1 MNEFEL
7 GCAVISASVYQEG
20 RSQLNRIS
28 LPPGATKIALPG
40 LADGHVSDLASGFE
54 AGVYRYQGKVV
65 LAFAGTDPSQRGD
78 VAADLM
84 LGSGIIQNQLV
95 QAAKLYQQVKS
106 LYGDDVVFT
115 GHSLGGG
122 LAALMGVFFNKNAI
136 TFDPAPFRL
145 AATQAIAK
153 SLAKEL
159 PTDVD
164 LAAFQA
170 DETPISIALPNLI
183 PALLAVSAI
192 SPTAAVALALKSYPE
207 TIRGESNIKSF
218 AISGEFLTDGAM
230 GLGSDLLNS
239 LRIKSGATP
248 ILFQVRPE
256 GVNGLDL
263 HSQALLIA
271 VATAP
276 DLVDTIKK
284 LPLAAQFLFSKG
296 PYFHSPSTSTT
307 DFLVKLVNS
316 EYSGSNTSSG
326 NIKRYSE
333 DLKIVASSAGTAF
346 EDDFKRALIVA
357 AMDYYYLNEPSAA
370 TGLFSANNGGI
381 HFDASDIPGDSA
393 KSLPLLAE
401 ALAKLD
407 DKSAHFIR
415 SYAQDAT
422 GWHIQSGTGALNWSA
437 SSSDNQAAVGGAE
450 SDSATGGEGHDL
462 LMGLEGADT
471 LQGKAGSDL
480 LVGGDGA
487 DQLDGGEGRDYL
499 YGGAGSDTYVFT
511 GDFGNDWINDSD
523 GSGQITVDGQTLSA
537 QNAKKVSTNTYKDKS
552 TGWTF
557 FKGDVQTD
565 GTSTLVIA
573 KEGARNSSITV
584 RNWKSGQMGITL
596 SDTQEE
602 APTGLSVFKGD
613 QRPLI
618 YGVELIESGA
628 TDNTYAWGK
637 VTRDPATGTLQGQ
650 AKAEA
655 DFADVFYGTD
665 SGDDIQGLGGNDAL
679 NGGAGKDKI
688 DGGTG
693 NDLIGGGAG
702 SDTILGG
709 SGNDQILSAHSVNVP
724 QRKSPTDKWTVP
736 PEAKSVIISGPTWG
750 VYDLKDKPD
759 EYVISGAGSTSDDQP
774 DYIDGGAGDDRILAS
789 RGNDYVNGGDDK
801 DVIKGLAGADLLYG
815 GAGDDYIL
823 GDGTIKPKFLE
834 TTAAELHG
842 NDLLDGG
849 TGNDTL
855 IGQGGKD
862 LLFGGDNDDKLW
874 GDTTEENFPVDEHDE
889 DTLDG
894 GAGNDQII
902 GGGKNDLAH
911 GGVGNDSLWGDDVV
925 DSLDM
930 SLHGDDTLDGGIGD
944 DQLIGGGRNDLLI
957 GDAGEDNLWGDGS
970 SDEVPEAAHGKDTL
984 QGGQG
989 NDELVGGGDADL
1001 LIGGDDGD
1009 KLWGDDSGTQKI
1021 DVSFHGTD
1029 YLDGGK
1035 GDDQLIGGGE
1045 DDTLIGGD
1053 GADNLWGDGSGQDV
1067 DVAAHGKDYLS
1078 GGLGKDQ
1085 LIGGGKADELHGGED
1100 NDLVYGDDVESSV
1113 SASAHGNDVLYGDD
1127 GLDTL
1132 IGGGKDDTLFG
1143 GNGNDTLRGDDVSAK
1158 LGVAAHG
1165 KDQLYGGDGGDQLI
1179 GGGSDDQL
1187 FGGIGTDVL
1196 FGDDLVASVAG
1207 GAHGSDTL
1215 DGGADNDTIF
1225 GDGGNDT
1232 LLGGSGDDFLAG
1244 EHQTSTAVTAQS
1256 STLQGDDLLMGEDGN
1271 DVLLGGEGNDTL
1283 EGGSGDDTLVGGA
1296 GADEYRFSRG
1306 SGIDTVY
1313 LESTDTA
1320 GDVILLQDGLTA
1332 EDIDLSRTETS
1343 LIIKLKNTSDQ
1354 ITLSKFFS
1362 RKTDEVRFED
1372 GEVLKNSSSLASSFF
1387 QSTNQGDYFNGFAQ
1401 SEYFF
1406 GGLGIDKIYG
1416 NAGNDT
1422 LEGGENTDSLY
1433 GGSGDDTYVFG
1444 RNDGADNIIDS
1455 DTLVGNADTISFK
1468 SGIRPDD
1475 VLVRRRGQDLILS
1488 IKGTSNDSITVSSHF
1503 YPGNSSAIERIVF
1516 ADTPTELWDTDKI
1529 RALASTPTNSAE
1541 QIWGNSG
1548 NDSLSGEGGNDSLYG
1563 EAGDDTLNGG
1573 DGDDI
1578 MDGGLGDDTY
1588 IASSGLDAIA
1598 STEDAR
1604 SGKNN
1609 TLRAIETNSSDARL
1623 IRSGDFLEIYLG
1635 GNSQRVRVQDFL
1647 KFDNPYNTANP
1658 LQSIQFKD
1666 VTWSLQNILNKLLE
1680 GRNGS
1685 DYIRG
1690 TTISDRINGLDGND
1704 SILGLNGDDTL
1715 DGGSG
1720 DDSLDGG
1727 AGADWLYTG
1736 SGTNDLQGGA
1746 DNDTYI
1752 IQNGGVTTIKEQ
1764 SGVDTI
1770 VIDNGK
1776 KISDLRF
1783 LRAHRPTNDSSEL
1796 GLNLII
1802 TDSSGSKIATIT
1814 DFFIPESAAVSS
1826 VEKISSTLESVDY
1839 SLSALAQSAV
1849 QLTGKA
1855 DTLTGTNQGDT
1866 YLIDHPQDVV
1876 NEPAG
1881 GAGVDVVQTKI
1892 DYILPVNV
1900 ENMDGTG
1907 TLGLKLFG
1915 NSAENKIT
1923 GSAGNDTLAGN
1934 ASQSKFLSAQY
1945 GDSLAGGQGDD
1956 TYVEMFQVYDSNLT
1970 LSITTN
1976 SGLLNAVNYDFGLT
1990 KSNFIEK
1997 ESEGIDT
2004 LITNAPSAILADNIE
2019 NLKITEAI
2027 YYTAKYSNP
2036 YAYQDLPN
2044 FIYARQDSYHT
2055 SDFYLRYKGNATNN
2069 VIDAS
2074 GYHKARM
2081 IIDGGGGADTMIGG
2095 DVDTVFVI
2103 DNPQDK
2109 ILDGSN
2115 SATKNIGNELWT
2127 TVSYALPN
2135 HVKTGIA
2142 LADEIRITGND
2153 LDNILIAHS
2162 RNSSL
2167 SGGKGNDTYF
2177 INPQLK
2183 STISEGVG
2191 EGRDKIVFTDA
2202 PAGEVYNLSD
2212 HSNIEVFEFLES
2224 RGNYSTLNSTVN
2236 GTDLADEVY
2245 GKGSGGSNI
2254 YGRKGNDI
2262 LSDEGRWIPI
2272 FTSSVDYHESPFFGM
2287 YDFIDGGEGNDTLTA
2302 SDMGDTL
2309 IGGIGDDELW
2319 FKSGHSQPIEKVP
2332 AILNGGIGNDTY
2344 VIKSYDPFSI
2354 IESTAPSNERDKIVS
2369 YLRSMTLS
2377 EGVEDLVFAE
2387 GEARGTGNTLDNM
2400 MTGNKYGDVLSG
2412 LGGNDTLY
2420 GYEGNDTLEG
2430 GIGQDALYG
2439 GSGADTY
2446 VYNKGDGLD
2455 VIYGQRTED
2464 TLLMKGFKSADVIF
2478 KRQLSDINVVN
2489 ATSAP
2494 GDDLATLVNQ
2504 VLDGINE
2511 QTGVSQIIFDDK
2523 TITADDIRKLAL
2535 KGTAGNDTNLRG
2547 YMTNDAIDGGQGNDS
2562 LFGEAGNDTLD
2573 GGEGADAMYGG
2584 LGDDLYHVDDA
2595 ADLVVEGVDTGSDTV
2610 DTTLSDYVLPDNVE
2624 NLIMN
2629 GKAEVNTASGNAQ
2642 DNQIQGTWLD
2652 DHISGL
2658 DGNDTV
2664 ISDDGND
2671 TLDGGLGHDILEGGA
2686 GNDVYYVDQTLM
2698 SNDEFLPDEVLEF
2711 DGNAGGIDTVHT
2723 EIGDYVLPAN
2733 VENLVMT
2740 GKSAY
2745 GNELNNHITGS
2756 DASNQI
2762 DAGAGHDTLIGLD
2775 GDDELTGAEGN
2786 DQYVG
2791 GVGDDTLID
2800 IAGNEHYTWG
2810 RGEGSDII
2818 SDGGGSDELHILAG
2832 VSAEQIWLRQEG
2844 QALELQVI
2852 GTHDRVRINGWF
2864 TNAVNQIESFE
2875 LANGK
2880 ALSNSNVQALVS
2892 AMAGFTPPPQ
2902 GQTNLTAEQQAQ
2914 LGQVIASNWV

>member
-1 MNEFEL
+1 MLSLDQAFTEL
-7 GCAVISASVYQEG
+7 AKLTASPKFTTQ
-20 RSQLNRIS
+20 QLI
-28 LPPGATKIALPG
+28 
-40 LADGHVSDLASGFE
+40 DLASKVSLETAPTYTQGSVTLLYSGDINGIKSDKYIDQLIRNGEDIRVIDKTQVGQFLAKDGIFKSAWLAAGGTEADLFHGSTGPWAKASARFVADTVGDVRLLGFNASPTSVFVNTE
-54 AGVYRYQGKVV
+54 LKAVLAENTRITSIEGIPIAELKTLSYEDALNKVKASSLNHAEISGFKVV
-65 LAFAGTDPSQRGD
+65 ATGGALQSVSMGDFLKAEVLNVSQYSEAHPE
-78 VAADLM
+78 VAERIKKFWKTGLTEIESTR
-84 LGSGIIQNQLV
+84 LKNWVRGSGNKLGVIGSFLV
-95 QAAKLYQQVKS
+95 
-106 LYGDDVVFT
+106 F
-115 GHSLGGG
+115 
-122 LAALMGVFFNKNAI
+122 
-136 TFDPAPFRL
+136 
-145 AATQAIAK
+145 
-153 SLAKEL
+153 
-159 PTDVD
+159 
-164 LAAFQA
+164 
-170 DETPISIALPNLI
+170 SIAFSESANAAESGNTEKARQI
-183 PALLAVSAI
+183 MEAWAIEAAGGSAGAAIGSAVVALAVGAAAVMGAAVSAPVVAVLAI
-192 SPTAAVALALKSYPE
+192 GAGIIGGIYGSEAATDAWAAL
-207 TIRGESNIKSF
+207 RGSADNDELN
-218 AISGEFLTDGAM
+218 FLE
-230 GLGSDLLNS
+230 
-239 LRIKSGATP
+239 
-248 ILFQVRPE
+248 Q
-256 GVNGLDL
+256 
-263 HSQALLIA
+263 
-271 VATAP
+271 
-276 DLVDTIKK
+276 
-284 LPLAAQFLFSKG
+284 LAARVTLSD
-296 PYFHSPSTSTT
+296 YN
-307 DFLVKLVNS
+307 LVFGSRNADDL
-316 EYSGSNTSSG
+316 SGSIENDYLFGGGANDVLQGNDGNDVLRGGAGGDELRGDSG
-326 NIKRYSE
+326 N
-333 DLKIVASSAGTAF
+333 
-346 EDDFKRALIVA
+346 
-357 AMDYYYLNEPSAA
+357 
-370 TGLFSANNGGI
+370 
-381 HFDASDIPGDSA
+381 
-393 KSLPLLAE
+393 
-401 ALAKLD
+401 
-407 DKSAHFIR
+407 
-415 SYAQDAT
+415 
-422 GWHIQSGTGALNWSA
+422 
-437 SSSDNQAAVGGAE
+437 
-450 SDSATGGEGHDL
+450 
-462 LMGLEGADT
+462 
-471 LQGKAGSDL
+471 
-480 LVGGDGA
+480 
-487 DQLDGGEGRDYL
+487 DQLDGGDDNDTL
-499 YGGAGSDTYVFT
+499 DGGAGSDTLSGGAGLDKYVFT
-511 GDFGNDWINDSD
+511 GDFGNDVIIDSD
-523 GSGQITVDGQTLSA
+523 ASGQLEFDGQLVSA
-537 QNAKKVSTNTYKDKS
+537 QNAKKVSANTYKDKS

-565 GTSTLVIA
+565 GTATLVIS
-573 KEGARNSSITV
+573 KEGPRNSSITV

-628 TDNTYAWGK
+628 SDNTYAWGK

-693 NDLIGGGAG
+693 NDLIGGGSG

-709 SGNDQILSAHSVNVP
+709 AGNDQILSAHSINVP

-834 TTAAELHG
+834 TTSAELHG

-874 GDTTEENFPVDEHDE
+874 GDSTEENFPVGEHDE

-894 GAGNDQII
+894 GAGNDQIV

-925 DSLDM
+925 DRLDM
-930 SLHGDDTLDGGIGD
+930 SVHGDDTLDGGIGD

-957 GDAGEDNLWGDGS
+957 GDAGKDNLWGDGS

-989 NDELVGGGDADL
+989 NDELVGGGDSDL

-1009 KLWGDDSGTQKI
+1009 KLWGDDTGTYKL

-1035 GDDQLIGGGE
+1035 GDDQLIGGGK

-1085 LIGGGKADELHGGED
+1085 LIGGGEADELHGGED

-1113 SASAHGNDVLYGDD
+1113 SAPAHGNDALYGDD

-1165 KDQLYGGDGGDQLI
+1165 KDLLYGGDGGDQLI

-1296 GADEYRFSRG
+1296 GADEYRFGRG

-1320 GDVILLQDGLTA
+1320 GDAILLQDGLTA

-1343 LIIKLKNTSDQ
+1343 LVIKFKNTSDQ
-1354 ITLSKFFS
+1354 ITLNKFFS
-1362 RKTDEVRFED
+1362 RNTDEVRFED

-1455 DTLVGNADTISFK
+1455 DTLIGNADTISFK

-1529 RALASTPTNSAE
+1529 RALASNPTNSAE

-1588 IASSGLDAIA
+1588 IASSGFDAIA

-1609 TLRAIETNSSDARL
+1609 TLRAIETNSTDARL

-1658 LQSIQFKD
+1658 LQAIKFKD
-1666 VTWSLQNILNKLLE
+1666 TTWSLQNILSELSE
-1680 GRNGS
+1680 GGNGS
-1685 DYIRG
+1685 DNIRG
-1690 TTISDRINGLDGND
+1690 TTISDRINGLDGDD

-1727 AGADWLYTG
+1727 AGTDWLYTG

-1752 IQNGGVTTIKEQ
+1752 IQKGGVTIIKEQ

-1783 LRAHRPTNDSSEL
+1783 LRAHRPTNDSSDL

-1802 TDSSGSKIATIT
+1802 TDSSGNKIATIT
-1814 DFFIPESAAVSS
+1814 DFFIPESAGVSS
-1826 VEKISSTLESVDY
+1826 VEKISSTLESGDY
-1839 SLSALAQSAV
+1839 SLSALAQSAI

-1855 DTLTGTNQGDT
+1855 DTLTGTDQGDV
-1866 YLIDHPQDVV
+1866 YLIDHPQDVI

-1915 NSAENKIT
+1915 NSTENKIT
-1923 GSAGNDTLAGN
+1923 GSSGNDTLAGN

-1945 GDSLAGGQGDD
+1945 GDSLAGGKGDD
-1956 TYVEMFQVYDSNLT
+1956 TYVEMFQVYDSGLT

-1976 SGLLNAVNYDFGLT
+1976 RGLLNAVNYDFGST

-1997 ESEGIDT
+1997 ESEGVDT

-2027 YYTAKYSNP
+2027 YYTSKYSNP

-2055 SDFYLRYKGNATNN
+2055 SDFYLRYKGNAINN

-2074 GYHKARM
+2074 GYHRARM
-2081 IIDGGGGADTMIGG
+2081 IIDGGSGADTMIGG
-2095 DVDTVFVI
+2095 DVDTVFVV

-2115 SATKNIGNELWT
+2115 SVTKNIGNELWA
-2127 TVSYALPN
+2127 TVSYALPD

-2142 LADEIRITGND
+2142 LADETHITGND

-2162 RNSSL
+2162 KNSSL

-2177 INPQLK
+2177 ITPQLNP
-2183 STISEGVG
+2183 TINEESG

-2224 RGNYSTLNSTVN
+2224 RGNYSGLNSTVN

-2245 GKGSGGSNI
+2245 GKGSGSSNI
-2254 YGRKGNDI
+2254 YGHKGNDI

-2272 FTSSVDYHESPFFGM
+2272 FTSYIDYHESPLFGM

-2309 IGGIGDDELW
+2309 IGGFGDDELW
-2319 FKSGHSQPIEKVP
+2319 FKSGHSQPIDKVP
-2332 AILNGGIGNDTY
+2332 ATLNGGTGNDTY
-2344 VIKSYDPFSI
+2344 VIKSYAPFSI

-2400 MTGNKYGDVLSG
+2400 MAGNKYGDVLSG
-2412 LGGNDTLY
+2412 LGGNDALY

-2446 VYNKGDGLD
+2446 VYNKGDGYD
-2455 VIYGQRTED
+2455 VIYGQRAED
-2464 TLLMKGFKSADVIF
+2464 SLIMKGFKSTDVTF
-2478 KRQLSDINVVN
+2478 NRTFSDINIGY
-2489 ATSAP
+2489 APSGTSYNI
-2494 GDDLATLVNQ
+2494 LTLVRQ
-2504 VLDGINE
+2504 AFDSTHE
-2511 QTGVSQIIFDDK
+2511 HTGVSQIVFDDK
-2523 TITADDIRKLAL
+2523 TINADDIRKLAL
-2535 KGTAGNDTNLRG
+2535 IGATGNDTNLRG
-2547 YMTNDAIDGGQGNDS
+2547 YTSNDS
-2562 LFGEAGNDTLD
+2562 ISGGGGSDSLYGDAGDDTLEGGTGQDALYGGSGADTYVYAKGDGYDVIYGQRSEDTLIMKGFKSTEVTFNRTFSDINIAQTSSGTSYNIVSLVRQAFDATHEFTGVSQIVFDDKAITADEIRKLALQGTSSNDGNLRGYASNDTIN
-2573 GGEGADAMYGG
+2573 GG
-2584 LGDDLYHVDDA
+2584 LGDDKLYGEGGDDKLYGGLGN
-2595 ADLVVEGVDTGSDTV
+2595 DLLDGGTGNDYLDGGAGSDTYLFSRGGGQDTIYDADSSLGV
-2610 DTTLSDYVLPDNVE
+2610 TDIVQFQPGIAHDQLWFSQSGTHLTISVIGTSDSVKIAGGAGSATFRIEQLTAGGKTLSHTQVANLVQAMATMTPPAMGQTTLS
-2624 NLIMN
+2624 
-2629 GKAEVNTASGNAQ
+2629 AA
-2642 DNQIQGTWLD
+2642 
-2652 DHISGL
+2652 
-2658 DGNDTV
+2658 
-2664 ISDDGND
+2664 
-2671 TLDGGLGHDILEGGA
+2671 
-2686 GNDVYYVDQTLM
+2686 
-2698 SNDEFLPDEVLEF
+2698 
-2711 DGNAGGIDTVHT
+2711 
-2723 EIGDYVLPAN
+2723 
-2733 VENLVMT
+2733 
-2740 GKSAY
+2740 
-2745 GNELNNHITGS
+2745 
-2756 DASNQI
+2756 
-2762 DAGAGHDTLIGLD
+2762 
-2775 GDDELTGAEGN
+2775 
-2786 DQYVG
+2786 
-2791 GVGDDTLID
+2791 
-2800 IAGNEHYTWG
+2800 
-2810 RGEGSDII
+2810 
-2818 SDGGGSDELHILAG
+2818 
-2832 VSAEQIWLRQEG
+2832 
-2844 QALELQVI
+2844 
-2852 GTHDRVRINGWF
+2852 
-2864 TNAVNQIESFE
+2864 
-2875 LANGK
+2875 
-2880 ALSNSNVQALVS
+2880 
-2892 AMAGFTPPPQ
+2892 
-2902 GQTNLTAEQQAQ
+2902 QQAQ
-2914 LGQVIASNWV
+2914 LAPVLAANWS